1 MFVAES
7 VSFYFLLCRYLLG
20 GNCVLVKIGG
30 LQIGP
35 KHPVRVMGV
44 INLSPES
51 FYKGSIAENSN
62 EFQMMLERVVSEG
75 ADLIDIGGASTA
87 PKNVYGTS
95 DVPRD
100 EEIKRVS
107 LALGSVANVKRPISI
122 DTTSSAV
129 AEVALDLGASLVND
143 ISGLQ
148 ADPRMVKLV
157 SDREVPVILMANCG
171 TPCGSVQESLNSLR
185 ISLTLAKD
193 HGIRAERIILDPGI
207 GFGKTHDVD
216 FAILRNLDQFTKL
229 GHPLLVGVSRKA
241 FIGHLLEQSD
251 PDNRL
256 IGSIA
261 ATSIA
266 VMNGANMIRAHDVKE
281 AIIAARIGKATHD
294 QRGMVNNHEMD

>member
-1 MFVAES
+1 VSVAES
-7 VSFYFLLCRYLLG
+7 VSFYFLLSSYALG
-20 GNCVLVKIGG
+20 GTCVLVNVGN

-35 KHPVRVMGV
+35 EHPVRVMGV

-51 FYKGSIAENSN
+51 FYKGAIAETAD
-62 EFQMMLERVVSEG
+62 EFQMMLENVVSEG
-75 ADLIDIGGASTA
+75 ADVIDIGGASTA

-95 DVPRD
+95 DVTIE

-107 LALGSVANVKRPISI
+107 LIFDFTKDVDRPISI
-122 DTTSSAV
+122 DTTSSSV
-129 AEVALDLGASLVND
+129 AEVALDLGASMVND

-148 ADPRMVKLV
+148 ADPRMAKLV
-157 SDREVPVILMANCG
+157 ADREVPVIIMANCG
-171 TPCGSVQESLNSLR
+171 TPCGSVRESLNSLR
-185 ISLTLAKD
+185 ISLTIAID
-193 HGIRAERIILDPGI
+193 NGINPEKIILDPGI
-207 GFGKTHDVD
+207 GFGKPPDVD
-216 FAILRNLDQFTKL
+216 FAILKNLNQFVAL

-256 IGSIA
+256 IGTMA

-281 AIIAARIGKATHD
+281 ARIAARIGVAILR
-294 QRGMVNNHEMD
+294 QQGMSEPS

>member
-1 MFVAES
+1 MV
-7 VSFYFLLCRYLLG
+7 
-20 GNCVLVKIGG
+20 NIGG

-35 KHPVRVMGV
+35 NHPVRVMGV

-51 FYKGSIAENSN
+51 FYKGAIAENSN
-62 EFQMMLERVVSEG
+62 DFQMMLERAVSEG

-100 EEIKRVS
+100 EEIKRIS
-107 LALGSVANVKRPISI
+107 LALGSITNMKRPISI

-129 AEVALDLGASLVND
+129 AEVALDLGASIVND

-157 SDREVPVILMANCG
+157 ADREVPVILMANCG
-171 TPCGSVQESLNSLR
+171 TPCGSVLESLNSLR
-185 ISLTLAKD
+185 ISLTIAKD
-193 HGIRAERIILDPGI
+193 HEISAERIILDPGL
-207 GFGKTHDVD
+207 GFGKPPDVD
-216 FAILRNLDQFTKL
+216 TAILRNLDQFTKL
-229 GHPLLVGVSRKA
+229 GHPLLVGVSRKD

-251 PDNRL
+251 PDDRL

-281 AIIAARIGKATHD
+281 AKIAIRIGKAIHD
-294 QRGMVNNHEMD
+294 QQDMSEQP

>member
-1 MFVAES
+1 MV
-7 VSFYFLLCRYLLG
+7 
-20 GNCVLVKIGG
+20 NIGG
-30 LQIGP
+30 LQIGSN
-35 KHPVRVMGV
+35 HPVRVMGV

-51 FYKGSIAENSN
+51 FYKGAIAENSN
-62 EFQMMLERVVSEG
+62 DFQMMLERAVSEG

-100 EEIKRVS
+100 EEIKRIS
-107 LALGSVANVKRPISI
+107 LALGSITNMKRPISI

-129 AEVALDLGASLVND
+129 AEVALDLGASIVND

-157 SDREVPVILMANCG
+157 ADREVPVILMANCG
-171 TPCGSVQESLNSLR
+171 TPCGSVLESLNSLR
-185 ISLTLAKD
+185 ISLTIAKD
-193 HGIRAERIILDPGI
+193 HGISAERIILDPGI
-207 GFGKTHDVD
+207 GFGKPPDVD
-216 FAILRNLDQFTKL
+216 TAILRNLDQFTKL
-229 GHPLLVGVSRKA
+229 GHPLLVGMSRKA

-251 PDNRL
+251 PDDRL

-281 AIIAARIGKATHD
+281 AKIAIRIGKAIHD
-294 QRGMVNNHEMD
+294 QQDMSEQP